1 MMVNKKT
8 SHFKNT
14 LRESFRMALEAIRDN
29 KLRSM
34 LTLLGIT
41 IGVFSVIGVMTAI
54 RTLESSV
61 ASGLNVFGTNTFNI
75 SKRPAIQFGH
85 GGRWKYRNR
94 PNITYKLYEDLKDRA
109 VLPIHVSAYDSKWG
123 ATVKYKDKQAT
134 KNIEVAGA
142 DEFTVRTLNT
152 NISDGRNFNRDDI
165 LHMRRSAIIGQD
177 AITQLF
183 PFEDPLDKMITI
195 DGIKFRIIG
204 IIEEKGAMFG
214 ESQDNIIAIP
224 ITTHLQM
231 YGGWRRNIEITVEA
245 PSEEMYDQTR
255 DEVIGILRTLRK
267 VPPGE
272 DNNFELTSNEE
283 ILNELKPFSDGI
295 KLFAFSV
302 SVIALVV
309 AGIGIMNIML
319 VSVSER
325 IKEIGIRKAIGA
337 TRRDILTQFLTEA
350 VFLSEFGGIAGI
362 ILGVAGGNA
371 VAAIFNIPAVIPL
384 DWAFIG
390 LAVCSVIGIG
400 FGIYPAWK
408 AANMDPIESLR
419 YE

>member
-1 MMVNKKT
+1 MKKT
-8 SHFKNT
+8 SHLKNT
-14 LRESFRMALEAIRDN
+14 LRESFWMALEAIRDN
-29 KLRSM
+29 KLRSL

-61 ASGLNVFGTNTFNI
+61 EIGLNVFGTNTFNI

-109 VLPIHVSAYDSKWG
+109 VLPIHVSAYDSKRG

-152 NISDGRNFNRDDI
+152 NIRDGRNFSKDDV
-165 LHMRRSAIIGQD
+165 LHMRKSALIGQD

-183 PFEDPLDKMITI
+183 PFKDPLDKMIPI

-204 IIEEKGAMFG
+204 IIEEKGTMFG

-231 YGGWRRNIEITVEA
+231 YGGWRHNIEITVES
-245 PSEEMYDQTR
+245 PSEEMYDLTR

-267 VPPGE
+267 IPPGDE
-272 DNNFELTSNEE
+272 NNFELTSNQE
-283 ILNELKPFSDGI
+283 ILDELKPFSDGI
-295 KLFAFSV
+295 KLFAFSI

-325 IKEIGIRKAIGA
+325 IKEIGIRKAVGA
-337 TRRDILTQFLTEA
+337 TRQDILTQFLMEA

-362 ILGVAGGNA
+362 ILGVAGGNM
-371 VAAIFNIPAVIPL
+371 VSFIFNIPAVIPI

-390 LAVCSVIGIG
+390 LFVCSIIGIG
-400 FGIYPAWK
+400 FGIYPAWR
-408 AANMDPIESLR
+408 AANLDPIESLR
-419 YE
+419 FD

>member
-1 MMVNKKT
+1 
-8 SHFKNT
+8 
-14 LRESFRMALEAIRDN
+14 MALEAIRDN

-75 SKRPAIQFGH
+75 SKRPTIQFGH

-94 PNITYKLYEDLKDRA
+94 PNITYQLYEDLRDRA
-109 VLPIHVSAYDSKWG
+109 ILPLHVSAYDSKYG
-123 ATVKYKDKQAT
+123 VTVKYKDKQAT

-142 DEFTVRTLNT
+142 DEYTVRTLNT
-152 NISDGRNFNRDDI
+152 NISDGRNFSRDDV
-165 LHMRRSAIIGQD
+165 LHMRKTALIGQD

-183 PFEDPLDKMITI
+183 PLKDPLNKQITI

-214 ESQDNIIAIP
+214 ESQDNMIAIP
-224 ITTHLQM
+224 LSTHLQM
-231 YGGWRRNIEITVEA
+231 FGGRRRNIEITVEA
-245 PSEEMYDQTR
+245 PSEELYDQTR

-283 ILNELKPFSDGI
+283 ILDELAPFTDGI

-302 SVIALVV
+302 SVIALIV

-362 ILGVAGGNA
+362 ILGVAGGNV

>member
-1 MMVNKKT
+1 
-8 SHFKNT
+8 
-14 LRESFRMALEAIRDN
+14 MALEAIRDN

-94 PNITYKLYEDLKDRA
+94 PNITYELYEDLKERA
-109 VLPIHVSAYDSKWG
+109 EIPLHVSAYDSKWG

-134 KNIEVAGA
+134 KNIEVGGA

-165 LHMRRSAIIGQD
+165 LHMRRSAIIGKD

-183 PFEDPLDKMITI
+183 PYEDPLDKQISI

-337 TRRDILTQFLTEA
+337 NRSDILTQFLMEAIFLSQFGGVVGVILGILGGNLVA
-350 VFLSEFGGIAGI
+350 VFLNVSTT
-362 ILGVAGGNA
+362 
-371 VAAIFNIPAVIPL
+371 IPF
-384 DWAFIG
+384 DWAFYGMAI
-390 LAVCSVIGIG
+390 CSLVGIS
-400 FGIYPAWK
+400 FGIYPAWR
-408 AANMDPIESLR
+408 AANLDPIESLR

>member
-1 MMVNKKT
+1 
-8 SHFKNT
+8 
-14 LRESFRMALEAIRDN
+14 MALEAIRDN
-29 KLRSM
+29 KLRSV

-94 PNITYKLYEDLKDRA
+94 PNITYQLYKDLKDRA
-109 VLPIHVSAYDSKWG
+109 VLPLHVSAYDSKYG

-134 KNIEVAGA
+134 KKIEVAGG

-152 NISDGRNFNRDDI
+152 NISDGRNFSRDDV
-165 LHMRRSAIIGQD
+165 LHMRKIAIIGKD

-183 PFEDPLDKMITI
+183 PFEDPLDKQITI

-214 ESQDNIIAIP
+214 ESQDNLIAIP
-224 ITTHLQM
+224 LTTHLQM
-231 YGGWRRNIEITVEA
+231 FGGWRRNIEITVEA
-245 PSEEMYDQTR
+245 PSEELYDQTR
-255 DEVIGILRTLRK
+255 DEVIGLLRTLRK

-283 ILNELKPFSDGI
+283 ILEELTPFTDGI
-295 KLFAFSV
+295 KLFAFSI

-325 IKEIGIRKAIGA
+325 IN
-337 TRRDILTQFLTEA
+337 FLE
-350 VFLSEFGGIAGI
+350 
-362 ILGVAGGNA
+362 
-371 VAAIFNIPAVIPL
+371 
-384 DWAFIG
+384 
-390 LAVCSVIGIG
+390 
-400 FGIYPAWK
+400 
-408 AANMDPIESLR
+408 
-419 YE
+419 

>member
-1 MMVNKKT
+1 MKKT
-8 SHFKNT
+8 SHLKNT

-34 LTLLGIT
+34 LTLMGIT
-41 IGVFSVIGVMTAI
+41 LGVFSVIGVMTAI

-61 ASGLNVFGTNTFNI
+61 ESGLNVFGTNTFSI

-94 PNITYKLYEDLKDRA
+94 PNITYDLYEGLKERA
-109 VLPIHVSAYDSKWG
+109 LLPLHVSAYDTKWG

-134 KNIEVAGA
+134 KKIEVGGA
-142 DEFTVRTLNT
+142 DEFTVRILNT
-152 NISDGRNFNRDDI
+152 NISDGRNFSRDDV
-165 LHMRRSAIIGQD
+165 LHMRRTAIIGKD

-183 PFEDPLDKMITI
+183 PYEDPLDKMLSIN
-195 DGIKFRIIG
+195 GIKFRIIG
-204 IIEEKGAMFG
+204 VIEEKGAMFG
-214 ESQDNIIAIP
+214 ESQDNIVAIP

-231 YGGWRRNIEITVEA
+231 FGGWRRNIEITVESK
-245 PSEEMYDQTR
+245 SEESYDKTR

-267 VPPGE
+267 VAPGD
-272 DNNFELTSNEE
+272 DNNFELTSNKE
-283 ILNELKPFSDGI
+283 ILDELKPFSDGI
-295 KLFAFSV
+295 KLFAFCV

-325 IKEIGIRKAIGA
+325 IKEIGIRKAVGA
-337 TRRDILTQFLTEA
+337 TRRDILTQFLMEA
-350 VFLSEFGGIAGI
+350 IFLSEFGGIAGI

-419 YE
+419 FE